1 MGWGLNKGLTGK
13 DYTHAEHLWHVA
25 NRAGRRLDCMVT
37 VTPPREIEAAA
48 RGRYIAG
55 IRGDLG
61 QFIQR
66 RGRPFVG
73 ECFRENPAVDP
84 NEVGEHATFLIHVGG
99 TIDWLSGWADRQFD
113 IDLQLRA
120 DYDGALDALRYA
132 LKERDA
138 RFQGLLKKEY
148 GERGHPRALEPW
160 EWEKPAPIMGR
171 RWSATAALLKMDAE
185 ASGEAQL
192 LGRRRMVTVKLP
204 VPVVTLET
212 FGGLLFD
219 LPAMEAPERPKVA
232 PKHRGKIA
240 ARHVG
245 QGSLALRSDNI
256 EIFDALRVLGRTDA
270 ERAAVIGLSRG
281 QVTNLKNGQFG
292 TRREVVRRIVT
303 EARARGLAA

>member
-13 DYTHAEHLWHVA
+13 DYTRAEHLWHVA

-73 ECFRENPAVDP
+73 ECFREKPAVDP

-99 TIDWLSGWADRQFD
+99 AIDWLSGWADRKFD
-113 IDLQLRA
+113 VDLQLRA
-120 DYDGALDALRYA
+120 DYAGARDALRYA
-132 LKERDA
+132 LKERDPSYD
-138 RFQGLLKKEY
+138 GYLKHKWNET
-148 GERGHPRALEPW
+148 GFIPALKPW
-160 EWEKPAPIMGR
+160 RWEKPAPIMGR